1 MAKAAVSDDQFV
13 ELWHAFGSATKLAN
27 HLGQNARSVNARRR
41 AIEARRKVSLL
52 TLDEQRPS
60 YNQVRPRDHE
70 AGAVATLRIDNG
82 TILVGSDAHIWP
94 GPLTTMQRAF
104 LHFARKLKPTVIVA
118 NGDFFDGARVSRF
131 PSIGWESRPSIRQEL
146 EAVSDYM
153 GDLTKAAATA
163 RRFWPLGNHDARFES
178 RIANTVPEVEG
189 VKGMHLKDHIPGWT
203 PCWRLDVNDDAVI
216 RHREFGG
223 EHADWNNVVK
233 GGKTIVTG
241 HDHRTGVV
249 PYRNYRGLHWG
260 VRCGFL
266 GDSPTDPQ
274 FVHYLEAREPNWHP
288 AFVVLTFVG
297 GRLLWPELVTRH
309 DDDAVEFRGAV
320 VRV

>member
-104 LHFARKLKPTVIVA
+104 LHFARKLKPAAVVA

-178 RIANTVPEVEG
+178 RIANTMPEVEG

-203 PCWRLDVNDDAVI
+203 PCWRLDVNDDVVI

-297 GRLLWPELVTRH
+297 GRLLGPELVTRH